1 MKAYIYILL
10 FLLCLTSAIAQYY
23 ESDTYNVTNDIYI
36 KRFEPWTNWDSQ
48 VTLSFRGTSWDV
60 IDILVTVDV
69 AAAIPDD
76 ASSIKDIELYYKL
89 QSTSSYTS
97 NAIKMNQTVGFD
109 ETTAT
114 WSNINGSDVMTL
126 NDTVFTISGDYIK
139 FNITDAYLY
148 AMAQGYSN
156 VSYRFHTNDDDLLFR
171 LHRTEYPVMSSSRP
185 WVNFS
190 YYTPAAILNISILDE
205 ITEAAVSETVTVIG
219 VSDDYVFNYT
229 TATGTLD
236 VELPYSGDYELIY
249 FASSY
254 DERHYF
260 ISLDDTDEEEVT
272 LYLINSS
279 ESTRVFHTVY
289 DQTGNVADGIYVR
302 LLKYFPTTNTYS
314 IVSMAKSNYEGEVMF
329 YAEMYDAYYRM
340 IYLTEDG
347 EIGTTSPSAFLDTT
361 SNNKVN
367 LEDDAFKSWQLYDNV
382 YHNVSWINSSGDVYA
397 RFIYMSADNIV
408 RAGCLKVELLTT
420 EGLSVI
426 CNNCTNSASATLTC
440 NINESLK
447 GQYKAIAFIDTNTT
461 GSWYSIDLEW
471 YNLITE
477 SFDFGQNG
485 AFMAFLLIGTIA
497 LIGISSVAG
506 AIVMLIVGVIAVS
519 VLGLVA
525 GLNYGFIMLFAT
537 IGLIVLFL
545 ARKSTE

>member
-36 KRFEPWTNWDSQ
+36 KRYEPFTNWDSQ
-48 VTLSFRGTSWDV
+48 ATLSFRGTSWDV

-171 LHRTEYPVMSSSRP
+171 LHRTEYPFMASSRP

-229 TATGTLD
+229 TATGSLD
-236 VELPYSGDYELIY
+236 LQLPYSGDYELIY

-260 ISLDDTDEEEVT
+260 ISLDDTD
-272 LYLINSS
+272 
-279 ESTRVFHTVY
+279 
-289 DQTGNVADGIYVR
+289 
-302 LLKYFPTTNTYS
+302 
-314 IVSMAKSNYEGEVMF
+314 
-329 YAEMYDAYYRM
+329 
-340 IYLTEDG
+340 
-347 EIGTTSPSAFLDTT
+347 
-361 SNNKVN
+361 
-367 LEDDAFKSWQLYDNV
+367 
-382 YHNVSWINSSGDVYA
+382 
-397 RFIYMSADNIV
+397 
-408 RAGCLKVELLTT
+408 
-420 EGLSVI
+420 
-426 CNNCTNSASATLTC
+426 
-440 NINESLK
+440 
-447 GQYKAIAFIDTNTT
+447 
-461 GSWYSIDLEW
+461 
-471 YNLITE
+471 
-477 SFDFGQNG
+477 
-485 AFMAFLLIGTIA
+485 
-497 LIGISSVAG
+497 
-506 AIVMLIVGVIAVS
+506 
-519 VLGLVA
+519 
-525 GLNYGFIMLFAT
+525 
-537 IGLIVLFL
+537 
-545 ARKSTE
+545 